1 MNHAL
6 PMHCYHNCFFF
17 AAARLTGVNTSYRLH
32 GEKPLERRNLESS
45 SNAYDKQLLS
55 RIGRPNTPPRTMSVG
70 SAVQEA
76 SPTNRMPFSQNGAH
90 PHQLRSLS
98 TSDGSL
104 DPVSRWV
111 SSPQSAGV
119 SPGQLSSAT
128 SARSYMDFRS
138 PSCDS
143 NAPSSA
149 LDSERYA
156 HVRNGCRRSGSGT
169 MNFDDA
175 SSLASRSN
183 RGSYDQSIFAEPDTD
198 FPMEETGGMRQLH
211 IDDRTP
217 PASESHSPGSKL
229 GVKRKPSREALRDD
243 KAPLQA
249 GNISNDL
256 YHRRASGH
264 LSATRASPV
273 HRFQPAHGSVSST
286 SSASIR
292 NGSYASSAG
301 FSAGGSSM
309 TSISSYDRL
318 SSGGISPS
326 SELDLGNDS
335 PYITSVNLD
344 PSAQSSLSKPHQ
356 RTTSES
362 KQSEIA
368 STRKM
373 SGDATN
379 LTKHGAS
386 KLQGHFICECCPKK
400 PKRFDSQEEL
410 E

>member
-1 MNHAL
+1 ML
-6 PMHCYHNCFFF
+6 
-17 AAARLTGVNTSYRLH
+17 SRLH
-32 GEKPLERRNLESS
+32 GERPLERRNLQSS

-70 SAVQEA
+70 GAGPEG
-76 SPTNRMPFSQNGAH
+76 SPTSRISFSQAGAH
-90 PHQLRSLS
+90 PHKLKSLS

-111 SSPQSAGV
+111 SSPQSANI
-119 SPGQLSSAT
+119 SPGQLSSAAST
-128 SARSYMDFRS
+128 RSYMAFRS

-149 LDSERYA
+149 IDSERYA
-156 HVRNGCRRSGSGT
+156 HVRNCGRRSGSGSI
-169 MNFDDA
+169 NFDDA
-175 SSLASRSN
+175 LRLASRSN
-183 RGSYDQSIFAEPDTD
+183 RGSYDQSVFADQDTD
-198 FPMEETGGMRQLH
+198 FPMEETGGMRQLR

-217 PASESHSPGSKL
+217 PGSEGHSPGSKL

-249 GNISNDL
+249 ANLSNDL
-256 YHRRASGH
+256 HHRRASGH
-264 LSATRASPV
+264 LCPTRASPV

-301 FSAGGSSM
+301 LSAGGSSM
-309 TSISSYDRL
+309 TSMSSYDRL

-326 SELDLGNDS
+326 SELDLGHDS
-335 PYITSVNLD
+335 PYMTSVNLD
-344 PSAQSSLSKPHQ
+344 PSPRSSLSKSHQ
-356 RTTSES
+356 RSLSES
-362 KQSEIA
+362 KQPGPA
-368 STRKM
+368 SARKM
-373 SGDATN
+373 SGDAAN
-379 LTKHGAS
+379 VSRHGAS
-386 KLQGHFICECCPKK
+386 KLQGVFICECCPKK
-400 PKRFDSQEEL
+400 PKRFDSEEEL

>member
-1 MNHAL
+1 M
-6 PMHCYHNCFFF
+6 YHRYRTHYVCRL
-17 AAARLTGVNTSYRLH
+17 ARLIDVHMFSRLH
-32 GEKPLERRNLESS
+32 GEKPLERRNLQSS
-45 SNAYDKQLLS
+45 SNAYDKHLLS
-55 RIGRPNTPPRTMSVG
+55 RIGGPNTPPRTMSVG
-70 SAVQEA
+70 GSVQEA
-76 SPTNRMPFSQNGAH
+76 SPQSHMSFPQSGAH
-90 PHQLRSLS
+90 PYKLKSLS

-111 SSPQSAGV
+111 SSPQSANI
-119 SPGQLSSAT
+119 SPGQLSSAAST
-128 SARSYMDFRS
+128 RSYMDFRS

-149 LDSERYA
+149 IELDRYA
-156 HVRNGCRRSGSGT
+156 HMRNYSQRSGSGSI
-169 MNFDDA
+169 NFED
-175 SSLASRSN
+175 SLRLANRSN
-183 RGSYDQSIFAEPDTD
+183 RGSYDQSVFPEQDTD

-211 IDDRTP
+211 LDDRTP
-217 PASESHSPGSKL
+217 PGSEGHSPGSKL

-249 GNISNDL
+249 ANLSNDL
-256 YHRRASGH
+256 YHRRAPGH
-264 LSATRASPV
+264 LCPTRSPV

-292 NGSYASSAG
+292 NGSYASSTG
-301 FSAGGSSM
+301 LSAGGSSM

-326 SELDLGNDS
+326 SELDLGHDS

-344 PSAQSSLSKPHQ
+344 PSPRSSLSTAHQ
-356 RTTSES
+356 RSLSES
-362 KQSEIA
+362 KQSGTA

-373 SGDATN
+373 SGDAAN
-379 LTKHGAS
+379 LSKHGGS
-386 KLQGHFICECCPKK
+386 KLQGVFICECCPKK
-400 PKRFDSQEEL
+400 PKRFDSEEEL